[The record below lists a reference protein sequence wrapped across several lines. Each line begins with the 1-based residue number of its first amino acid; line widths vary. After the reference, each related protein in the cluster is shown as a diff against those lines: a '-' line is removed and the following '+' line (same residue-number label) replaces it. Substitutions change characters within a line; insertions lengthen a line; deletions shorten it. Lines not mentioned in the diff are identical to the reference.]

1 VLELPDLVR
10 DLENPWPWTAALAKT
25 AAEEIAIDG
34 KTVRRSCQ
42 KEGAEELIPVV
53 LAMRA

>member
-1 VLELPDLVR
+1 MLELPDLVR

-42 KEGAEELIPVV
+42 KEGAEELIPAG
-53 LAMRA
+53 LKY